1 MLRLEDFMEIC
12 MVRRLI
18 ASTIS
23 GGKSGLLLC
32 IRLLSEASNLL
43 RAMNPRPPLL
53 ITEAVST
60 EDPISMKVQG
70 GLEGPVQPSAN
81 LLANLVRTRRS
92 SRRKGKWESQRD
104 FHLFL
109 TCWLL
114 HNMSGLWSEPPR
126 LSATS
131 RSPVSRES
139 RSKSLPPARRS
150 GQNPRQS

>member
-126 LSATS
+126 LYA
-131 RSPVSRES
+131 RSC
-139 RSKSLPPARRS
+139 
-150 GQNPRQS
+150 